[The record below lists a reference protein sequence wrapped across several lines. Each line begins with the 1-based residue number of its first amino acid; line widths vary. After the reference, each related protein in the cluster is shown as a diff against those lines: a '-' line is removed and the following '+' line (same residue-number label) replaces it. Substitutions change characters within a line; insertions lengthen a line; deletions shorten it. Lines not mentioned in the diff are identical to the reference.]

1 MKSISRLAIASAI
14 FSCIG
19 TAGIAQV
26 SNSLYF
32 MHGVPQSNRIN
43 PAFQPK
49 CGFYLGFPAAAP
61 LRMEISSSS
70 LSYSNIIFPH
80 PTQDSLIT
88 FMYSEENKQAFL
100 NALKPVNFVS
110 SNLGTSLASLGFRT
124 GAGFFSLDVTT
135 RVDGSFY
142 YPGDI
147 FRFMLYGAGEGETYT
162 FDGIGTDLAVL
173 NEISLGWSA
182 GILDNLHVGARA
194 KMLFGIANF
203 STTRSALDL
212 YTSQDEWII
221 RSDMMFNASLPF
233 AEIIYD
239 EDGFVEDFLL
249 NEELENPDPF
259 DIPGYIFNAGN
270 LGFGVDVGASYRP
283 IEQLQLSASVLDL
296 AFIRWNDGVNDV
308 SYNTEYSFKGLE
320 INPFEFSEEY
330 TFGDYLDS
338 TLTQMGDSLLQFL
351 QFTPGRAYSKR
362 LNTKLYLG
370 ASFYVTPGINFG
382 LLSRTDFL
390 PQRIAQQVTASA
402 NFTTGRFIN
411 LTLSYSY
418 MNSYLKN
425 IGAGLAFNVGPLNL
439 YLISDNAL
447 NLVFWPYEARSANL
461 WFGMNL
467 VFGYKQ
473 FKHPEFRDRPLVY

>member
-1 MKSISRLAIASAI
+1 MKAISRLVIASVI
-14 FSCIG
+14 LSCIG
-19 TAGIAQV
+19 TTGIAQV

-32 MHGVPQSNRIN
+32 MHGVPQTNRVN

-61 LRMEISSSS
+61 LRMEFSSSS
-70 LSYSNIIFPH
+70 LSYSDMIYPH

-88 FMYSEENKQAFL
+88 FLYTLADQEAFL
-100 NALKPVNFVS
+100 DKLGPVNFVS
-110 SNLGTSLASLGFRT
+110 SGLGTSLASLGFRT

-135 RVDGSFY
+135 RVDGAVY
-142 YPGDI
+142 YPGDF
-147 FRFMLYGAGEGETYT
+147 FRFALHGAGEGETHT
-162 FDGIGTDLAVL
+162 FDGFGTDLAAF

-194 KMLFGIANF
+194 KMLFGIANL
-203 STTRSALDL
+203 SSTRSSLEL

-233 AEIIYD
+233 ADIVYD
-239 EDGFVEDFLL
+239 EDGFVEDIVLH
-249 NEELENPDPF
+249 EELEDPDPF

-270 LGFGVDVGASYRP
+270 LGFGVDLGASYRP
-283 IEQLQLSASVLDL
+283 IEQLQLSASVLDV
-296 AFIRWNDGVNDV
+296 AFIRWKDGANDV
-308 SYNTEYSFKGLE
+308 SYDTEYAFKGLE
-320 INPFEFSEEY
+320 LNPFEFSEEY
-330 TFGDYLDS
+330 SFGDYLDS
-338 TLTQMGDSLLQFL
+338 TFAQLGDSLLQFL

-362 LNTKLYLG
+362 LHTKLYLG

-402 NFTTGRFIN
+402 NFSTGRFIN

-418 MNSYLKN
+418 MNHYLKN

-447 NLVFWPYEARSANL
+447 NLVFWPHEARSANL

-467 VFGYKQ
+467 VFGYRQ
-473 FKHPEFRDRPLVY
+473 FKHPEVRDRPLVY